1 MTRYFMT
8 IPEAVQLV
16 IRAATLGEGGEVFV
30 LEMGEPVRILD
41 LARTMIELSGLR
53 PDEDVAIDIVG
64 PRPGEKIHEELF
76 GGHERGVPTEAE
88 RILRADRPPISAQT
102 VDEAFDRINLLV
114 LEGDA
119 AGLADEVG
127 ALIAAARGD
136 ESLGAP
142 AHA

>member
-1 MTRYFMT
+1 
-8 IPEAVQLV
+8 
-16 IRAATLGEGGEVFV
+16 
-30 LEMGEPVRILD
+30 
-41 LARTMIELSGLR
+41 MIELSGLR

-119 AGLADEVG
+119 AGLADEV
-127 ALIAAARGD
+127 APSSLPPAVTARSARPRTRNAPRVTLDHAAGPRRH
-136 ESLGAP
+136 LAP
-142 AHA
+142 